1 MFRRRKQITNANGSV
16 TWQDTA
22 QFTNLVANYT
32 ACDCVKVYFLGS
44 LRGDKVAARTTRSGI
59 LLTKMA
65 TATTLA
71 HELGHVMRLDDCYW
85 YRKHDNRPI
94 VYMSFANDTVDHAF
108 FFFSERDWGLE
119 SGRGFYEKTDTRK
132 VIMSKML
139 MYGVGKGAKSDIPN
153 RVVISL
159 RRNATTPQQTFYP
172 HVGADH
178 INQHNSEVYSK

>member
-1 MFRRRKQITNANGSV
+1 
-16 TWQDTA
+16 
-22 QFTNLVANYT
+22 
-32 ACDCVKVYFLGS
+32 
-44 LRGDKVAARTTRSGI
+44 
-59 LLTKMA
+59 
-65 TATTLA
+65 
-71 HELGHVMRLDDCYW
+71 MRLDDCYW
-85 YRKHDNRPI
+85 YRKRDNRPI

-153 RVVISL
+153 GVVFSL
-159 RRNATTPQQTFYP
+159 RRNATTSQQTFYP

-178 INQHNSEVYSK
+178 INHHNSEVYSK